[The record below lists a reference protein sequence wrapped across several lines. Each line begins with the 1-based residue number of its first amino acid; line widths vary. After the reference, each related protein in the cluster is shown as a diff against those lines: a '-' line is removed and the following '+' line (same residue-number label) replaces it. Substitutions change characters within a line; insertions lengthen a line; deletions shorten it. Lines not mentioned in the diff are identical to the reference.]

1 MKNKNV
7 VTSSK
12 IRSFTDLRT
21 WKEGHQLVLSVYKI
35 TTSFP
40 KEETYGLTNQ
50 LRRAAV
56 SVTSNIAEGFNRRSS
71 KEKCQFYRIALGSL
85 TEIQN
90 QLLVARDI
98 GYLQPKYFT
107 EIAEQTVCI
116 GKMLNG
122 LLKTATTAK

>member
-1 MKNKNV
+1 MQT
-7 VTSSK
+7 TSPK

-21 WKEGHQLVLSVYKI
+21 WKEGHQLVLSIYKI

-40 KEETYGLTNQ
+40 KEEVYGLTSQ

-56 SVTSNIAEGFNRRSS
+56 SVTSNIAEGFNKRSR
-71 KEKCQFYRIALGSL
+71 KEKNQFYRVALGSL

-98 GYLQPKYFT
+98 GYMQPKYFT
-107 EIAEQTVCI
+107 EMAQQTVNI

-122 LLKTATTAK
+122 LLKTSTTAK